1 MRWLAPAH
9 AIGWRLA
16 MVIVLNAFALT
27 LPLTAVDLY
36 VVRHTYTSATASC
49 MCMCMWHQHTRP
61 HCMLAA
67 PRVVPVCASSAAT
80 IHRCAASGSR
90 EALPHPNPNPN
101 PNPNPTLAPTL
112 TRCAASASRG

>member
-36 VVRHTYTSATASC
+36 VVRHTYTSATQPHACACACGTSTPA
-49 MCMCMWHQHTRP
+49 HT
-61 HCMLAA
+61 
-67 PRVVPVCASSAAT
+67 VC
-80 IHRCAASGSR
+80 
-90 EALPHPNPNPN
+90 
-101 PNPNPTLAPTL
+101 
-112 TRCAASASRG
+112 